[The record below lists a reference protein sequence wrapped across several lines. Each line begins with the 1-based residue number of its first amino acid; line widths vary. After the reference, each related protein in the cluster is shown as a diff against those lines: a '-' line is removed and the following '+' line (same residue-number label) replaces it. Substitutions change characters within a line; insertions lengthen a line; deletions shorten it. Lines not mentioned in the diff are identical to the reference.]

1 MEDADPVLSRFCG
14 WRIMY
19 VAFLIATYTC
29 SYIAVEVIGFGAR
42 ATAHKKTAS
51 MMPYCIQ
58 NVFILLGPTLFA
70 ATVYMTLGR
79 IVRSIRAEKYSIV
92 RVNWLT
98 KIFVTGD
105 VLSFMIQG
113 TAGGLMAS
121 GGNTSLGHDLV
132 IVGLVIQVVM
142 FALFII
148 TAVIVQMRI
157 HQYPTRQA
165 FDDDL
170 PWKKHLYT
178 LYTVSL
184 LIMTRS
190 IFRVVDYA
198 MGQHGYPLTHEWT
211 LYVFDAPLMFVVM
224 VIYGVF
230 FPSQLQLQRQK
241 REDSPIGL
249 EDSGERL

>member
-1 MEDADPVLSRFCG
+1 MENADPVLSRICR
-14 WRIMY
+14 WRVVY
-19 VAFLIATYTC
+19 VAFLVAIYLC
-29 SYIAVEVIGFGAR
+29 SYTAVEVIGFGAR
-42 ATAHKKTAS
+42 ASAHNKTAS
-51 MMPYCIQ
+51 LMSYCIQ

-79 IVRSIRAEKYSIV
+79 IIRSIRAEQHSIV
-92 RVNWLT
+92 RVDWLT
-98 KIFVTGD
+98 KIFVMGD
-105 VLSFMIQG
+105 VLSFLIQG

-121 GGNTSLGHDLV
+121 GGSANLGQDLV

-148 TAVIVQMRI
+148 TAVIFQMRMR
-157 HQYPTRQA
+157 QYPTRQA

-184 LIMTRS
+184 LIMARS
-190 IFRVVDYA
+190 IFRVAEYA
-198 MGQHGYPLTHEWT
+198 MGQDGYPLTHEWT
-211 LYVFDAPLMFVVM
+211 LYVFDALLMFVVM

-230 FPSQLQLQRQK
+230 FPSQLQLRRQK
-241 REDSPIGL
+241 GEGSHIGL
-249 EDSGERL
+249 EDSEERF

>member
-1 MEDADPVLSRFCG
+1 MLEHPP
-14 WRIMY
+14 
-19 VAFLIATYTC
+19 
-29 SYIAVEVIGFGAR
+29 
-42 ATAHKKTAS
+42 AHDKTAS
-51 MMPYCIQ
+51 LMPYCIQ

-79 IVRSIRAEKYSIV
+79 IIRSIRAEKYSIV

-148 TAVIVQMRI
+148 TAVIFQMRM

-165 FDDDL
+165 FDHDL
-170 PWKKHLYT
+170 PWKQHLYT

-184 LIMTRS
+184 LIMARS
-190 IFRVVDYA
+190 IFRVVEYA
-198 MGQHGYPLTHEWT
+198 MGQDGYPLTHEWT
-211 LYVFDAPLMFVVM
+211 LYVFDALLMFVVM

-230 FPSQLQLQRQK
+230 FPSQLQLRRQK
-241 REDSPIGL
+241 TEGSHIGL
-249 EDSGERL
+249 EDSEERL